1 MIKKSLLLVL
11 LVSFYWG
18 FSQKLAYKIFT
29 KEGKES
35 SYNALIEA
43 AKTADIVMFGELHD
57 DAIIHWLEYEF
68 AKDMFKQSGKP
79 IILGAEMFESDNQ
92 DILNEYLQGFIKE
105 KSFTDDAR
113 LWSNYKTDYQPILA
127 FAKESKIPFIATN
140 IPRRYAS
147 MVNSGGFEALEKL
160 SIEAKQWIAP
170 LPPKYNGDL
179 PGYKKIK
186 KSMGTMP
193 GGMGHGKSPDNLA
206 KAQAIKDAT
215 MAYFILKNY
224 KSGSIFI
231 HYNGCYHSDDYEG
244 IVWYIKSENPSL
256 KILTISPSRQNSIDK
271 LEDEY
276 LNKADFIIAVPSS
289 MTKTQ

>member
-1 MIKKSLLLVL
+1 MIKKSLLLIL
-11 LVSFYWG
+11 LTSFFYG
-18 FSQKLAYKIFT
+18 FSQKPAYKIFT
-29 KEGKES
+29 KDGKES
-35 SYNALIEA
+35 SYNSLIDI
-43 AKTADIVMFGELHD
+43 AKSYDMVMFGEFHD
-57 DAIIHWLEYEF
+57 DAIVHWLQLEF
-68 AKDMFKQSGKP
+68 TRDMFKTSGKS

-92 DILNEYLQGFIKE
+92 VIVNEYLQGLIKE
-105 KSFTDDAR
+105 KNFIDDAR
-113 LWSNYKTDYQPILA
+113 LWSNFKTDYQPLIA
-127 FAKESKIPFIATN
+127 FAKENKLPFIATN

-160 SIEAKQWIAP
+160 SMDAKQWIVP
-170 LPPKYNGDL
+170 LPPKYNSEL

-186 KSMGTMP
+186 ESMGSMP

-224 KSGSIFI
+224 KEGSVFI
-231 HYNGCYHSDDYEG
+231 HYNGAFHSDDYEG
-244 IVWYIKSENPSL
+244 IVWFLKTENPKL
-256 KILTISPSRQNSIDK
+256 KILTITTSRQNNLDK

-276 LNKADFIIAVPSS
+276 LNKADFIIVVPST

>member
-1 MIKKSLLLVL
+1 MKKTFIFLIFIGISSV
-11 LVSFYWG
+11 YA
-18 FSQKLAYKIFT
+18 QKTAFKIFT

-35 SYNALIEA
+35 SYNALIEV
-43 AKTADIVMFGELHD
+43 AKSADIVMFGELHD
-57 DAIIHWLEYEF
+57 DAIIHWLEFEF
-68 AKDMFKQSGKP
+68 AKDMQKQSGKP
-79 IILGAEMFESDNQ
+79 IILGAEMFEADNQ
-92 DILNEYLQGFIKE
+92 VILNEYLQDLIKE
-105 KSFTDDAR
+105 KSFINDAR
-113 LWSNYKTDYQPILA
+113 LWPNYKTDYQPIVA

-160 SIEAKQWIAP
+160 SIDAKQWIAP
-170 LPPKYNGDL
+170 LPPKYNPEL

-186 KSMGTMP
+186 ESMGQMP
-193 GGMGHGKSPDNLA
+193 GGMGHGKSPDNLV

-215 MAYFILKNY
+215 MAYFILKNH

-244 IVWYIKSENPSL
+244 IVWYLKSENPSL
-256 KILTISPSRQNSIDK
+256 KILTISPSRQDNIEK

-276 LNKADFIIAVPSS
+276 INKADFIIAVPSS